1 MADQQVTPAKFGS
14 SSTAQQVARNLSLEK
29 RNVLI
34 TGGNSGIGAECVRVF
49 ALMGANVYVLCRDT
63 AKGQKLFSTT
73 KNVEI
78 IPLDLGDLK
87 SVKDFLTL
95 WAEKDLPVDILVNNA
110 GVMAVPDYKTTK
122 DGFEYQ
128 FGINH
133 LGHFKLTLGLLPYIK
148 RAGTAERPARIVHL
162 SSLAHG
168 QTEFEIKRVGT
179 KGLYSDW
186 FGNWKAYS
194 MSKSANILF
203 SNELQR
209 RFTEEKVHVTSNA
222 VHPGVIATDLSRDLT
237 WYENLGFSMVT
248 NKDIPQGAATTV
260 YVATAPEI
268 HGQGGLYFSDC
279 HPTQTKKWINQQNAT
294 DLWNLSEKVLAD
306 KE

>member
-95 WAEKDLPVDILVNNA
+95 WAEKVWIIIPFLQNS
-110 GVMAVPDYKTTK
+110 
-122 DGFEYQ
+122 
-128 FGINH
+128 H
-133 LGHFKLTLGLLPYIK
+133 
-148 RAGTAERPARIVHL
+148 
-162 SSLAHG
+162 
-168 QTEFEIKRVGT
+168 
-179 KGLYSDW
+179 
-186 FGNWKAYS
+186 
-194 MSKSANILF
+194 LF
-203 SNELQR
+203 SG
-209 RFTEEKVHVTSNA
+209 FT
-222 VHPGVIATDLSRDLT
+222 SR
-237 WYENLGFSMVT
+237 YPCQQCRS
-248 NKDIPQGAATTV
+248 
-260 YVATAPEI
+260 
-268 HGQGGLYFSDC
+268 HGC
-279 HPTQTKKWINQQNAT
+279 P
-294 DLWNLSEKVLAD
+294 
-306 KE
+306 

>member
-1 MADQQVTPAKFGS
+1 MDKPPKAIKFGG
-14 SSTAQQVARNLSLEK
+14 SSTASDVARDISLAK
-29 RNVLI
+29 KNVVI
-34 TGGNSGIGAECVRVF
+34 TGGNSGIGAECVKVF
-49 ALMGANVYVLCRDT
+49 AAMGADVFVLCRDT
-63 AKGQKLFSTT
+63 AKGQKLFSDT

-78 IPLDLGDLK
+78 LPLDLGDLK
-87 SVKDFLTL
+87 SVTDFLKI
-95 WAEKDLPVDILVNNA
+95 WDEKDLPIHILVNNA

-148 RAGTAERPARIVHL
+148 KAGTAEWPARIVHL

-168 QTEFEIKRVGT
+168 QHEFEIKRVGT

-203 SNELQR
+203 SIELQR
-209 RFTEEKVHVTSNA
+209 RFAEEKANVVSNA
-222 VHPGVIATDLSRDLT
+222 VHPGIIATDLSRDLT

-248 NKDIPQGAATTV
+248 NKTIPQGAATTV
-260 YVATAPEI
+260 FVATAPEL

-279 HPTQTKKWINQQNAT
+279 KVATPCKWINQKNAT
-294 DLWNLSEKVLAD
+294 ALWDLSEKSLAG